1 MHWKSLCCALML
13 LLIAAHAGAQDA
25 YPARPVRIIVG
36 LGAGSS
42 TDVTARIVAQ
52 KLGVLLGQPFI
63 VEDRPGAGGNI
74 AAAFVAHAPVDGYTL
89 LFGSSSIT
97 VNATLMPTPGL
108 DVIKDFAPI
117 VLLATVPNILVV
129 NPALGVKSLDE
140 LIARARNKPG
150 EIVYA
155 SSGIGTS
162 PHLSAQ
168 LFSMMAGVKLVHAP
182 YKGSA
187 QAMTDLLAG
196 QTSMMFVPAPTAL
209 PHLKSGQLIALAS
222 TQLKRARSVPN
233 LPTMDELGLKG
244 FDTGIWYGLFAPA
257 GTSKAVINKLA
268 QASNAAVQSEDVRA
282 AFAPQGIDPLG
293 GSADEFSAYVRSE
306 VAKWAT
312 VINSAGVKP
321 Q

>member
-1 MHWKSLCCALML
+1 MAAGDYPSCHRAAVMHWKNLCSALML
-13 LLIAAHAGAQDA
+13 LLMAAHAGAQDA

-129 NPALGVKSLDE
+129 NPAL
-140 LIARARNKPG
+140 
-150 EIVYA
+150 
-155 SSGIGTS
+155 
-162 PHLSAQ
+162 
-168 LFSMMAGVKLVHAP
+168 
-182 YKGSA
+182 
-187 QAMTDLLAG
+187 
-196 QTSMMFVPAPTAL
+196 
-209 PHLKSGQLIALAS
+209 
-222 TQLKRARSVPN
+222 
-233 LPTMDELGLKG
+233 
-244 FDTGIWYGLFAPA
+244 
-257 GTSKAVINKLA
+257 
-268 QASNAAVQSEDVRA
+268 
-282 AFAPQGIDPLG
+282 
-293 GSADEFSAYVRSE
+293 
-306 VAKWAT
+306 
-312 VINSAGVKP
+312 
-321 Q
+321 